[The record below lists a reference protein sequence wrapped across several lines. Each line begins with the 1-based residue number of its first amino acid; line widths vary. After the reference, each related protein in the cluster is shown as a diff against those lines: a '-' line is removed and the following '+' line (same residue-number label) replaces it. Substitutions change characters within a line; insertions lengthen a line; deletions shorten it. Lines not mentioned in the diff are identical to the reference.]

1 MTTNF
6 NPSPYEYLSNLSVN
20 VNKIKE
26 LLHGHQES
34 ENNIY
39 LFQGTGNN
47 GKTVL
52 ANVLAQILGNE
63 CLRIP
68 YQLFDELISEPWR
81 DVAQLVLNKKL
92 LIVQEM
98 EENEWSKIN
107 TVLLKEIATQNSIT
121 TRALYEKPK
130 EIKINCK
137 ILFITNI
144 NPLIEPGLNN
154 RIDKIYFPNNLA
166 NTITIEERMKWYSL
180 SENNEF
186 VEAVKEY
193 LNN

>member
-6 NPSPYEYLSNLSVN
+6 NPSLNEYFSNLNIN
-20 VNKIKE
+20 VDKIKE
-26 LLHGHQES
+26 LLHGHQDTEK
-34 ENNIY
+34 NIY

-52 ANVLAQILGNE
+52 SQILIQVLGDE
-63 CLRIP
+63 SLRIP

-81 DVAQLVLNKKL
+81 DIAQLVLSKKL

-98 EENEWSKIN
+98 EENDWSKIN
-107 TVLLKEIATQNSIT
+107 TELLKVIATQNSIT
-121 TRALYEKPK
+121 TRALYEDPK
-130 EIKINCK
+130 NIKINCK

-144 NPLIEPGLNN
+144 NPLIEPALNN
-154 RIDKIYFPNNLA
+154 RIEKIYFPNNL
-166 NTITIEERMKWYSL
+166 TQTMTVEERNKWYSL
-180 SENNEF
+180 TENKEF
-186 VEAVKEY
+186 VKAVREY

>member
-6 NPSPYEYLSNLSVN
+6 NPSPLEYFSNLSVN
-20 VNKIKE
+20 VDKIKE
-26 LLHGHQES
+26 LLQGRQED

-39 LFQGTGNN
+39 LFHGTGNN

-63 CLRIP
+63 CLHIP
-68 YQLFDELISEPWR
+68 YKIFDELLSEPWR
-81 DVAQLVLNKKL
+81 DVAQVVLSKKL

-98 EENEWSKIN
+98 EHNDWSNMN
-107 TVLLKEIATQNSIT
+107 TKLLKVIATQNSIS
-121 TRALYEKPK
+121 TRALYEKPI
-130 EIKINCK
+130 EIKLNCK
-137 ILFITNI
+137 ILFISND
-144 NPLIEPGLNN
+144 NPLIESALNN

-166 NTITIEERMKWYSL
+166 QTITVEERKKWYSL
-180 SENNEF
+180 IENAEF
-186 VEAVKEY
+186 MEEVKEY